1 MCPWEFLPFPPVM
14 YSLNPQISSP
24 YPVPYVSHDNAA
36 QSSAP
41 LSVHCCA
48 SAHKKQTGSAHSHSH
63 TSLRQAPGRPSSQC
77 RRLTTP
83 VLSYIFLQS
92 QFSRTKKQKK
102 SRKTQDSIKSG
113 SLVLFNDRMVRPSNR
128 AELSIQLY

>member
-14 YSLNPQISSP
+14 YSLNTQISSP
-24 YPVPYVSHDNAA
+24 YPVPYVSLDNAV

-48 SAHKKQTGSAHSHSH
+48 SAHKKQTGLAHSHSH
-63 TSLRQAPGRPSSQC
+63 TSLRQVPGRLLSQC

-92 QFSRTKKQKK
+92 QSTHTKKQKK
-102 SRKTQDSIKSG
+102 IPQNAGFNKTG
-113 SLVLFNDRMVRPSNR
+113 FPSFV
-128 AELSIQLY
+128 